1 MDNSTIETLLSTL
14 GGDED
19 GYDEYYDEYAS
30 VKVAGKTRRKT
41 ASGVNRNNA
50 KRKDEVFG
58 KWVVKLN
65 TGIKTHI
72 KFKKHDIHYKDQYW
86 GIESRDVEYN
96 FEQVVRPGMAKNIA
110 LAVGMSKDIAEYA
123 ASGKDRWFRLVT
135 FEESI
140 PLEFRELG
148 YVRLSVVDRSGKKK
162 IEVNVFQ
169 KNGIY
174 SAIEYNYNSFYK
186 LLKKL
191 TELAL
196 EK

>member
-14 GGDED
+14 GSNED
-19 GYDEYYDEYAS
+19 GYDEYYDEYSS
-30 VKVAGKTRRKT
+30 VKEARRK
-41 ASGVNRNNA
+41 ASSSTNRNNT
-50 KRKDEVFG
+50 KRKDEVLG
-58 KWVVKLN
+58 EWVVKIN
-65 TGIKTHI
+65 TGIKTNI
-72 KFKKHDIHYKDQYW
+72 KFKKHDIHYKNQYW
-86 GIESRDVEYN
+86 GIGSRAVEYN
-96 FEQVVRPGMAKNIA
+96 FEQVIRPGMAKNIA
-110 LAVGMSKDIAEYA
+110 LAVGMSSDVADDA
-123 ASGKDRWFRLVT
+123 ASGKDRWIRLVT
-135 FEESI
+135 FEESV
-140 PLEFRELG
+140 PAELRELG
-148 YVRLSVVDRSGKKK
+148 YVRLSVVNRNGKKK